1 MKLAHYRCVATS
13 QLKLVLPERYT
24 EAEVFFG

>member
-1 MKLAHYRCVATS
+1 VRVPLAEATS
-13 QLKLVLPERYT
+13 QLKLVPPQRYA